1 MHFWQTFQ
9 DFACSQWLSATPRW
23 YRLFLEKTAP
33 MVNVF
38 KLVHIAKGYERSTA
52 SPFNP
57 IPVVPIR
64 DSATWNNRASALVP
78 LVSILGPKKVFSVM
92 PTYLSRVT
100 WVSTH
105 RTVSSLGFSR
115 AISSPYIAV
124 SIFLAFTSATSLVCG
139 PFFWVIPTPTPSRN
153 QQSWESNSTT
163 AP

>member
-1 MHFWQTFQ
+1 
-9 DFACSQWLSATPRW
+9 
-23 YRLFLEKTAP
+23 

-38 KLVHIAKGYERSTA
+38 KFVHIAQGHERSIA

-64 DSATWNNRASALVP
+64 DSATWNNRPSALVP
-78 LVSILGPKKVFSVM
+78 LVSILGPQKVFSVT

-105 RTVSSLGFSR
+105 RAVSLGFSR
-115 AISSPYIAV
+115 AISSPYMAV
-124 SIFLAFTSATSLVCG
+124 SIFLGFTSATSLVRG
-139 PFFWVIPTPTPSRN
+139 SFFWVIPTPTPSRN
-153 QQSWESNSTT
+153 QQSWESNLTT